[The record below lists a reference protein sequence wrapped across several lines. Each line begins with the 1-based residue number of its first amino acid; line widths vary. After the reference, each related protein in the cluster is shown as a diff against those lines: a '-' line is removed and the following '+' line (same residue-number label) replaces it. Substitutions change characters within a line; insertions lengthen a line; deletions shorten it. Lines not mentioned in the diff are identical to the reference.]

1 MTDIDAAID
10 ALYQGPLDAFTEA
23 RNALAKAAKR
33 PDLKTL
39 AKPSLPAWAV
49 NQLHWHRRAALDRLL
64 AAAEGVRRAHGETLA
79 GKAADVAAAE
89 QAHRDAVKAT
99 LAEAREV
106 LAAAGHPVTQATLD
120 AVRDTLQVLP
130 SPDAN
135 GRLVKSLA
143 PTGFAA
149 LAGFAVAERPALRM
163 VPPSTG
169 ATGAPRSGRA
179 TTSDADDAAARALAA
194 RAAEREARERRKAA
208 EKAVEDTRAALR
220 RAEIALDDAER
231 VLKKRRAEHDLAAA
245 AHQRAESALKQL
257 S

>member
-1 MTDIDAAID
+1 MTDLDAAID
-10 ALYQGPLDAFTEA
+10 ALYQGPLDAFTDA

-33 PDLKTL
+33 PDLKAL
-39 AKPSLPAWAV
+39 AKPSLPAWTV
-49 NQLHWHRRAALDRLL
+49 NQLHWHRRGALDRLI
-64 AAAEGVRRAHGETLA
+64 AAAAGVRRAHGDTLA

-89 QAHRDAVKAT
+89 QAHRDAMKAT
-99 LAEAREV
+99 LAEARDV
-106 LAAAGHPVTQATLD
+106 LATAGHPVTQATLD

-135 GRLVKSLA
+135 GRLVKPLA

-163 VPPSTG
+163 VAPSTG
-169 ATGAPRSGRA
+169 AAASTARSVS
-179 TTSDADDAAARALAA
+179 TDEDAAAARALAA

-208 EKAVEDTRAALR
+208 EKAVEDTRAVLR

-245 AHQRAESALKQL
+245 AHQRAEAALTQL
-257 S
+257 G

>member
-1 MTDIDAAID
+1 MTDLDAAID
-10 ALYQGPLDAFTEA
+10 ALYQGPLDAFTDA

-64 AAAEGVRRAHGETLA
+64 AAAAGVRRAHGDTLA
-79 GKAADVAAAE
+79 GKAADVGAAE

-135 GRLVKSLA
+135 GRLVKPLA

-169 ATGAPRSGRA
+169 ATGAARSGRA
-179 TTSDADDAAARALAA
+179 TGDDDAAARALAA

-231 VLKKRRAEHDLAAA
+231 VLKRRRAEHDQAAA
-245 AHQRAESALKQL
+245 AHQRAEAALKPL
-257 S
+257 G